1 MNYLFFWL
9 NLSKF
14 LTKNMYITI
23 FLKLYKYIIDLNEN
37 FSVFKSEKSEE
48 INIKIYLEKS
58 IKYILYLIT
67 TNEIHI
73 RILHRYDN
81 LSVKL
86 SVIGTI

>member
-1 MNYLFFWL
+1 MQILVY
-9 NLSKF
+9 S
-14 LTKNMYITI
+14 
-23 FLKLYKYIIDLNEN
+23 
-37 FSVFKSEKSEE
+37 KSEKSEE

>member
-1 MNYLFFWL
+1 MA
-9 NLSKF
+9 KF
-14 LTKNMYITI
+14 KQVFHKNIYITI
-23 FLKLYKYIIDLNEN
+23 FLKLYKYIIDLIGN
-37 FSVFKSEKSEE
+37 FSVFKNEKSEE

-73 RILHRYDN
+73 RILYRYDN

>member
-14 LTKNMYITI
+14 FTKYIHYYI
-23 FLKLYKYIIDLNEN
+23 LKLYKYIIDLIGN
-37 FSVFKSEKSEE
+37 FSVFKNEKSEE

-73 RILHRYDN
+73 RILYRYDN

>member
-1 MNYLFFWL
+1 MY
-9 NLSKF
+9 SK
-14 LTKNMYITI
+14 N
-23 FLKLYKYIIDLNEN
+23 
-37 FSVFKSEKSEE
+37 EKSEE

-67 TNEIHI
+67 TNEIHM
-73 RILHRYDN
+73 RILYRYDN